1 MMLQFLAHNR
11 SSLILKTMTTA
22 GNWCWSLSISSCRRF
37 LWRRRRRWWRCDVL
51 AKWMFF
57 PLCFLAP
64 SLFSCELLPRLIP
77 MKENIAPLE
86 EKKTG
91 DRNEGMKAMARARWL
106 VPLCFLLLM
115 FFPSARPCCAL
126 LRLFVSMIFFPVL
139 PLFLPLYFLSSSLSL
154 FLYSPLCFSVRPS
167 SHSRPSCIYCEEM
180 AAAAMASACSR

>member
-1 MMLQFLAHNR
+1 
-11 SSLILKTMTTA
+11 
-22 GNWCWSLSISSCRRF
+22 
-37 LWRRRRRWWRCDVL
+37 
-51 AKWMFF
+51 MFF

>member
-1 MMLQFLAHNR
+1 
-11 SSLILKTMTTA
+11 
-22 GNWCWSLSISSCRRF
+22 
-37 LWRRRRRWWRCDVL
+37 
-51 AKWMFF
+51 MFF

-77 MKENIAPLE
+77 MKENVAPLE

-91 DRNEGMKAMARARWL
+91 DGNEGLKAMARACWL

-126 LRLFVSMIFFPVL
+126 FRPFVSMIFFPVL

-154 FLYSPLCFSVRPS
+154 SLSLFSLLFFCSSFLSFTSVRLVS
-167 SHSRPSCIYCEEM
+167 TAKRWLLLLWLVHAHGKKGE
-180 AAAAMASACSR
+180 